1 MKSDAASNIL
11 LLKRFFLHCAANL
24 YESTLQRAQSEG
36 WSQEDFLAHLLQSEA
51 EDRSQRRTAY
61 LLKKSDLVAGKNL
74 EALKQELLPVKIQRQ
89 LPSLLKGDFVKR
101 AENVLA
107 FGLPGRG
114 KTHFLSA
121 LGRELILQHQ
131 YSVLFQP
138 TYKLLCRL
146 LRAHKEDR
154 LDQELKKLD
163 AFEVIILDDIGYV
176 EQSQGEMEVLF
187 HFLAH
192 RYERKSVMISSN
204 LAFKDWDKIFKNTL
218 TTMAAIDRLVHR
230 ATILHFDGA
239 KSHRVA
245 PPQ

>member
-1 MKSDAASNIL
+1 MNDQTDSNIL
-11 LLKRFFLHCAANL
+11 LLKRFFLHCAAKL
-24 YESTLQRAQSEG
+24 HEDTLRKAQTEG
-36 WSQEDFLAHLLQSEA
+36 WSHEDFLGHLLQSEA
-51 EDRSQRRTAY
+51 QDRLQRRIAY
-61 LLKKSDLVAGKNL
+61 LLKKSELIEGKSFESL
-74 EALKQELLPVKIQRQ
+74 QQECLSLKIQRQ
-89 LPSLLKGDFVKR
+89 IPSLIKADFVRR

-114 KTHFLSA
+114 KTHFLCA

-131 YSVLFQP
+131 YPVLFQP

-163 AFEVIILDDIGYV
+163 AFEVIIMDDIGYV
-176 EQSQGEMEVLF
+176 QQSQGEMEVLF
-187 HFLAH
+187 HLLAH

-204 LAFKDWDKIFKNTL
+204 LPFKDWDKIFKDTM

-239 KSHRVA
+239 KSHRIA